1 MQENHAAVRLERLTK
16 QNFSECA
23 LDAFVRHQEVTQCW
37 RQIDGEWRLLPI
49 RFTEEWDAEE
59 CRCIAKHIAEGL
71 SAGSIVG
78 FGAFDGDAV
87 VGYITI
93 GTARFGSGAQYA
105 QLVEFEVSE
114 GYRGRKIGKRLF
126 GLGCEAARA
135 LGAQKLYI
143 SAHSSMES
151 QAAYR
156 ALGCVHAQE
165 INAALAQA
173 EPCDVQMEY
182 ML

>member
-1 MQENHAAVRLERLTK
+1 MDAAAIRFERLTVL
-16 QNFSECA
+16 NFTESS

-37 RQIDGEWRLLPI
+37 RQIEGQWKLMPI
-49 RFTEEWDAEE
+49 RFTEEWDTAE
-59 CRCIAKHIAEGL
+59 CRRIARHIARSL
-71 SAGSIVG
+71 DGSIVG
-78 FGAFDGDAV
+78 YGAWEDGAV
-87 VGYITI
+87 VGFITI
-93 GTARFGSGAQYA
+93 GTARFGSRGQYV

-114 GYRGRKIGKRLF
+114 KHRGRKIGKRLF
-126 GLGCEAARA
+126 GLGCGAARA

-143 SAHSSMES
+143 SAHSSKES

-165 INAALAQA
+165 VNSALAQA

-182 ML
+182 VL

>member
-1 MQENHAAVRLERLTK
+1 MDAAAIRLEGLNA
-16 QNFSECA
+16 QNFTEAS
-23 LDAFVRHQEVTQCW
+23 LDAFVRHQEVTHCW
-37 RQIDGEWRLLPI
+37 RKTDGEWRLLPV

-59 CRCIAKHIAEGL
+59 CRRIAGGL

-87 VGYITI
+87 VGYITV
-93 GTARFGSGAQYA
+93 GTARLGSRGQYV

-126 GLGCEAARA
+126 ELGCGAARA

-143 SAHSSMES
+143 SAHSSEES

-165 INAALAQA
+165 IDAALAQA

-182 ML
+182 AL